1 MGVELDRGDWS
12 AWHPGQ
18 SIPGTQSRKYKKKL
32 YVGIV
37 RYYTY
42 KVTTISRN
50 ERWYLNKT
58 VLQQLMFTS
67 CRRPHLPH
75 RVERSF
81 QRKNTNA
88 DTLNTRKI
96 TIKAI
101 ISTVKSASTMSSS
114 SRVVIGD
121 LKWQYTCKHMTI
133 YLTQWNAPFKSTKNI
148 RPLKFLY
155 ILCILHTSNN
165 WKNNRISKT
174 I

>member
-1 MGVELDRGDWS
+1 MKADTWIRLFYNTRIRQINMLPEWGGTFLGNCGIFLREYVASYDMR
-12 AWHPGQ
+12 Q
-18 SIPGTQSRKYKKKL
+18 SS
-32 YVGIV
+32 
-37 RYYTY
+37 
-42 KVTTISRN
+42 S
-50 ERWYLNKT
+50 
-58 VLQQLMFTS
+58 LQMMFTS
-67 CRRPHLPH
+67 CRSPHLPH

-114 SRVVIGD
+114 SRVVNGD

-133 YLTQWNAPFKSTKNI
+133 HLTQWITPFKSTKNI
-148 RPLKFLY
+148 RSLKFLC

-165 WKNNRISKT
+165 WIRNRISKT